1 MKLIFL
7 AILFSSI
14 SEISSMG
21 KVKPKICIECK
32 HFIPSKNDDIYGKC
46 SLFPLY
52 NNNFLINGV
61 KDESDYYYCST
72 ARMSTKMCGN
82 EGKLY
87 KRKYKKNRE
96 VEGSGNFF
104 E

>member
-1 MKLIFL
+1 MNLIFL

-32 HFIPSKNDDIYGKC
+32 HFIPSKTDDIYGKC
-46 SLFPLY
+46 SLFPL
-52 NNNFLINGV
+52 NNNDFLINGV
-61 KDESDYYYCST
+61 KDKSYYYCST

-87 KRKYKKNRE
+87 KRKYKKN
-96 VEGSGNFF
+96 EGSGGS
-104 E
+104 ERS

>member
-7 AILFSSI
+7 AFLFSSI

-32 HFIPSKNDDIYGKC
+32 HFIPSENGDIYGKC
-46 SLFPLY
+46 SLFPFY

-61 KDESDYYYCST
+61 NDESDYYYCST
-72 ARMSTKMCGN
+72 SRMSTKMCGT
-82 EGKLY
+82 EGQLY
-87 KRKYKKNRE
+87 KRKNKKNRGSD
-96 VEGSGNFF
+96 GSGGS